1 MSFFLTFDNQK
12 IFKII
17 KFTHQN
23 LKKLKRKIPTFV
35 FGLSI
40 GLLVGIGFFVLKVN
54 DLFNKLK
61 ESASEKITVIEKTVD
76 TTDEDEKTKNNNRFK
91 INFKKSTKINYSEVD
106 SLIKEDSDINI
117 ASDELLTVKNIKII
131 QLGEFIPSKDSSD
144 IQKTRLDDTNSDL
157 YFVEFWK
164 TPLNSKGYR
173 FTKNKIMLY
182 GFDDFSNLTLYEI
195 DHSFYIKSSDQVY
208 KLLYSSEFKQ
218 LDRVLDSELLAKI
231 N

>member
-1 MSFFLTFDNQK
+1 M
-12 IFKII
+12 
-17 KFTHQN
+17 
-23 LKKLKRKIPTFV
+23 KRKIPTFV

-40 GLLVGIGFFVLKVN
+40 GLLVGICFFVFKIN

-61 ESASEKITVIEKTVD
+61 ESASEKITVIEKTVNK
-76 TTDEDEKTKNNNRFK
+76 TDEDEKTKNNNRFK

-106 SLIKEDSDINI
+106 SLIKEDSGINI

-131 QLGEFIPSKDSSD
+131 QIGEFIPSKDSSD
-144 IQKTRLDDTNSDL
+144 IQKTRIDDTNTDL

>member
-76 TTDEDEKTKNNNRFK
+76 TTDEDEKTKNKNRFK
-91 INFKKSTKINYSEVD
+91 INFKKSTKINYTEVD
-106 SLIKEDSDINI
+106 SLIKEDSGINI

-131 QLGEFIPSKDSSD
+131 QIGEFIPSKDSSD
-144 IQKTRLDDTNSDL
+144 IQKTRLDNTNSEL

-195 DHSFYIKSSDQVY
+195 DNSFYIKSSDQVY

>member
-61 ESASEKITVIEKTVD
+61 ESASEKITVIEKPVD

-106 SLIKEDSDINI
+106 SLIKEDSGINI

>member
-1 MSFFLTFDNQK
+1 M
-12 IFKII
+12 
-17 KFTHQN
+17 
-23 LKKLKRKIPTFV
+23 KRKIPTFV

-40 GLLVGIGFFVLKVN
+40 GLLVGIGFFVLKIN

-61 ESASEKITVIEKTVD
+61 ESASEKITVIEKTVN
-76 TTDEDEKTKNNNRFK
+76 TTDEEEKTKNNNRFK

-106 SLIKEDSDINI
+106 SLIKEDSGINI

-131 QLGEFIPSKDSSD
+131 QIGEFIPSKDSSD

-195 DHSFYIKSSDQVY
+195 DNSFYIKSSDQVY

>member
-61 ESASEKITVIEKTVD
+61 ESASEKITVIEKTVNK
-76 TTDEDEKTKNNNRFK
+76 TDEDEKTKNNNRFK

-106 SLIKEDSDINI
+106 SLIKEDSGINI

-131 QLGEFIPSKDSSD
+131 QIGEFIPSKDSSD
-144 IQKTRLDDTNSDL
+144 IQKTRIDDTNSDL

>member
-12 IFKII
+12 ILKII

-23 LKKLKRKIPTFV
+23 LKNLKRKIPTFV

-40 GLLVGIGFFVLKVN
+40 GLLVGIGFFVLKIN

-61 ESASEKITVIEKTVD
+61 ESASEKITVIEKTVN

-91 INFKKSTKINYSEVD
+91 INLKKSTKINYSEVD
-106 SLIKEDSDINI
+106 SLIKEDSGINI

-131 QLGEFIPSKDSSD
+131 QIGEFIPSKDSSD

>member
-40 GLLVGIGFFVLKVN
+40 GLLVGIGFFVLKIN

-76 TTDEDEKTKNNNRFK
+76 TTDEDEKTKNKNRFK
-91 INFKKSTKINYSEVD
+91 INFKKSTKINYTEVD
-106 SLIKEDSDINI
+106 SLIKEDSGINI

-131 QLGEFIPSKDSSD
+131 QIGEFIPSKDSSD
-144 IQKTRLDDTNSDL
+144 IQKTRIDDTNSDL